1 MNALSGALS
10 ALRKVR
16 DAPRSAKHIA
26 KLVLLHSVAY
36 VQCRP
41 ALKQNVANLLA
52 RFPMVRAY
60 FARYVGF
67 AAARNVISGA
77 PLAAIESVER
87 LTVRG
92 RAIHADLMNAK
103 RANTK

>member
-1 MNALSGALS
+1 MNALSDALS

-16 DAPRSAKHIA
+16 GAPRSAKHTA

-41 ALKQNVANLLA
+41 VLKQHVANLLA
-52 RFPMVRAY
+52 RFPVVRAY

-67 AAARNVISGA
+67 ATAQNVISGA
-77 PLAAIESVER
+77 PLATVESVER

-92 RAIHADLMNAK
+92 RAIHADLVNANS
-103 RANTK
+103 ANTK